1 MSMDFEPE
9 PPTRRSRKRR
19 RFGGFVVVVL
29 SLSVLAGAGIFVLNT
44 LGGGIQQLVDRFTVE
59 DYPGPG
65 GDPVEIV
72 IPEGAT
78 GEDVARLL
86 VEADVVESFDAV
98 YQPMLDLNPDI
109 FPGTFSF
116 PSQIPGLRAVE
127 IIIEG
132 DNRVYDQLRLR
143 EGLTVAQTLE
153 EIESQLG
160 ISVSDMQAELADLE
174 ALGIQNEANN
184 AEGYLFPATYQLDP
198 GTTAEELVQIILRRL
213 DQELTKYGLVR
224 SQAHEMLTLASVI
237 QLEARQTEDFYKV
250 STVFNNRL
258 DIDMPLQSDATVN
271 YAARSD
277 SVTTTDQQRADDNPY
292 NTYFYRGLPIGPIG
306 NPGSLAIDSA
316 LNPVEGDWL
325 YFVTVNLTT
334 GETVFSET
342 LREHEIAVLDF
353 QAFCRANPGRC
364 G

>member
-1 MSMDFEPE
+1 MDFEPE
-9 PPTRRSRKRR
+9 LTTQRPRKRR
-19 RFGGFVVVVL
+19 RFGGVLAVVL
-29 SLSVLAGAGIFVLNT
+29 SLSVLVGAGFFVVNA
-44 LGGGIQQLVDRFTVE
+44 LGGGIQQLVDRFTVA

-65 GDPVEIV
+65 GDPVEV
-72 IPEGAT
+72 LIPEGAT

-86 VEADVVESFDAV
+86 VEADVVQSFDAV
-98 YQPMLDLNPDI
+98 YQPMLDLEPTI

-116 PSQIPGLRAVE
+116 PTQIPGIRAVE

-132 DNRVYDQLRLR
+132 NNRVVDELRLR
-143 EGLTVAQTLE
+143 EGLTVTQTLD
-153 EIESQLG
+153 EIESQVGITVSEMRAELDNLELLG
-160 ISVSDMQAELADLE
+160 I
-174 ALGIQNEANN
+174 ANDAN
-184 AEGYLFPATYQLDP
+184 SAEGYLFPATYQLDP
-198 GTTAEELVQIILRRL
+198 GTDASELVQIMLRRL
-213 DQELTKYGLVR
+213 DQELSQYGLDR
-224 SQAHEMLTLASVI
+224 SQAHELLTLASII
-237 QLEARQTEDFYKV
+237 QLEARQSQDFYKV

-258 DIDMPLQSDATVN
+258 EIDMPLQSDATVN
-271 YAARSD
+271 YANQSET
-277 SVTTTDQQRADDNPY
+277 VTTTDQERADDNPY

-306 NPGSLAIDSA
+306 NPGSLAIESA

-342 LREHEIAVLDF
+342 LRQHEIAVLDF